1 MPTTTANLGLT
12 LPTPNV
18 DPGWGGTLNTDFT
31 IIDNLF
37 AAAGTGTSVGINVG
51 TGKTATIG
59 GTLILGSGDGT
70 AGAAAP
76 TAIRGAA
83 KIGANLTGA
92 DLIIQAANGTGT
104 GGSGRILFRTAPAGT
119 SGTTANSMANV
130 LAIASDGDVG
140 IGTITP
146 SNNLHV
152 NGDTSTYTR
161 VSANNAGAGAGAYY
175 ANSEVTW
182 LIGAGPASGNDEFA
196 FISDG
201 TERMRIAQDGSV
213 SIGTTSSGYKL
224 FVNGTLRT
232 NGNFTLD
239 DTTGSKIY
247 PYYASAT
254 NHNYI
259 GAESDGS
266 ISFGSGTTSP
276 NERARITSSGE
287 FLVGTTSSTSGF
299 LASIEGK
306 AIIGDGTNVTPSG
319 SWGGQLTISASGYA
333 SGLSADASGLWVGT
347 NSNARA
353 VIFAT
358 NETERA
364 RITSDGS
371 IVVGVPSTTW
381 NGSIIQSSTLG
392 VTLTAGQAIQLSS
405 TSCGAATINVYE
417 SSNGVGG
424 TYFLNYSS
432 TATKLAGDG
441 AATDTGST
449 FAVYKSAS
457 SHVSFLKN
465 KTAGSKNY
473 IVTVVAGIFY

>member
-83 KIGANLTGA
+83 KTGANLTGA

-119 SGTTANSMANV
+119 SGATPNSMANV

-146 SNNLHV
+146 SNKLHV

-182 LIGAGPASGNDEFA
+182 LIGAGAASGNDEFA

-239 DTTGSKIY
+239 NVTGAKIY

-266 ISFGSGTTSP
+266 ISFGSGTSAP
-276 NERARITSSGE
+276 AERARITADGE
-287 FLVGTTSSTSGF
+287 LLVGVTSPTSGF
-299 LASIEGK
+299 LATIDGSLYMG
-306 AIIGDGTNVTPSG
+306 GGTNITPDG
-319 SWGGQLTISASGYA
+319 SWSGQLTIAGNGYNGGIA
-333 SGLSADASGLWVGT
+333 LNASGLWLGT
-347 NSNARA
+347 NSATRD

-364 RITSDGS
+364 RITNDGAI
-371 IVVGVPSTTW
+371 IVNATSTPW
-381 NGSIIQSSTLG
+381 NGSLIQSGSV
-392 VTLTAGQAIQLSS
+392 VTLAAGASVNLSS
-405 TSCGAATINVYE
+405 TVCGAATVNVYE
-417 SSNGVGG
+417 SSSGLGG
-424 TYFLNYSS
+424 SFFLNY
-432 TATKLAGDG
+432 TKVSDKISGDG
-441 AATDTGST
+441 FSTNEGTT
-449 FAVYKSAS
+449 FAVYKSAN
-457 SHVSFLKN
+457 SHVSILKN
-465 KTAGSKNY
+465 NFATTKSFY
-473 IVTVVAGIFY
+473 VTVVAGSLS